1 MSAKSRGGRKQNIS
15 IKQTNKYSAKRLKC
29 NTESLSRQSK
39 QNQVNLF
46 YQQSRWMTGRGG
58 GRKEGERLLHFKAI
72 VAAAGNPSMRQS
84 RATVQPATATAF
96 VSALLLHCVAQITFV
111 IVTVMRIEF
120 SLQLATARTV
130 GCVSLCVCV
139 CNLPVATPNTSH
151 MWHTQSLPPSPSLTL
166 GNISSAP
173 LGHWLSFYRNWI

>member
-1 MSAKSRGGRKQNIS
+1 MQHRIAFTTVQAEPGKPVLPAEQVNDGQRGE
-15 IKQTNKYSAKRLKC
+15 KYS
-29 NTESLSRQSK
+29 
-39 QNQVNLF
+39 VV
-46 YQQSRWMTGRGG
+46 WGV
-58 GRKEGERLLHFKAI
+58 RLLHFKAI

-84 RATVQPATATAF
+84 RATVQPATAF
-96 VSALLLHCVAQITFV
+96 VSASLLHCVAQITFV

-130 GCVSLCVCV
+130 GCVSVCVCV

-151 MWHTQSLPPSPSLTL
+151 MWHKQSLPPSATL

-173 LGHWLSFYRNWI
+173 LGH